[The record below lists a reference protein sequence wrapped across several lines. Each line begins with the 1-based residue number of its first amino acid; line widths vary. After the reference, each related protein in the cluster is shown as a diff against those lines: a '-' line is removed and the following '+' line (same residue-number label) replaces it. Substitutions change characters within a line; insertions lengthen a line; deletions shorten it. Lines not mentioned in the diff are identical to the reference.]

1 MSGNPERERG
11 LHKALL
17 KNFIISLFNPLAFV
31 NNQMV
36 DGAVTILLWY
46 LEMSENI
53 SSHHVKAWDRSLGLK
68 FFEVQGHRAGPARQ
82 HQVFRGL
89 DSH

>member
-1 MSGNPERERG
+1 MFEGGLENPERERG
-11 LHKALL
+11 LHRTLL

-46 LEMSENI
+46 LEIAENI
-53 SSHHVKAWDRSLGLK
+53 GSHHVEAWGRSLGGK
-68 FFEVQGHRAGPARQ
+68 VFEVQGHRTG
-82 HQVFRGL
+82 RGR
-89 DSH
+89 